1 MVHYCIVNGC
11 YSTSDKCNGDRVSFF
26 HLPKNRIMRELW
38 LQKIGKNR
46 IRHKEQFAR
55 ICSLHFSED
64 SFMVPKRKSKVT
76 EDKRRQRLLQT
87 AVPTLLLTP
96 TENKTDAMI
105 NMDFKIIRRE
115 FLLVSKPSTSRDKNE
130 DVSSGIDTVN
140 KSCGNVTSDSTNETD
155 GIAAA
160 STMCSKRSPRFEP
173 YMYNRRASATR
184 KYKQRDKAHSNVIPE
199 GTVTC
204 YNTETTPLSIRR
216 QQIFMENHNEN
227 IKNIDSKS
235 IEIYDLQ
242 PDVTSVKTELQH
254 CSSPE
259 IDIKSECT
267 DFAMQIPLELDALKQ
282 QLQEKDEQLEKISA
296 EKEQILQLINDQT
309 QLAITTAVKKTLEDE
324 REEYV
329 IGLLKPYF
337 TEGQIR
343 CILEKKKWIQW
354 SIDDY
359 AAAISLQSVSP
370 KAYCYLRTKLHY
382 PLPSLASLRRWALK
396 KFRIE
401 EGFLTDVLTVMREKG
416 KELSSLEK
424 LAVLSFDEMA
434 VSSEINF
441 DAKFE
446 KLVGPYGKVQVM
458 MVRGLFS
465 NWKQPIYYKF
475 DQPMNKCIL
484 LESITLLYNAGYQ
497 VIAIVSDMD
506 NRGVWTELDISPYK
520 YNKYFFHHPVN
531 EEEKV
536 FVFADVPHLLK
547 LLRNWL
553 FDDGL
558 LLGNSKELFTREIF
572 QTLVN
577 ISNVD
582 GLRIPH
588 RITQQLLDVRGSQRE
603 SVKSATRIW
612 SHTTAKA
619 IQWAGEHGL
628 LKSSEY
634 ERFSEFVSTVN
645 KWFDVHNSK
654 LRYGL
659 HSGVNG
665 YGQNLETQESIL
677 LLMTLYTE
685 NIRVGSRKALMP
697 FQKGILV
704 SNRSLRA
711 LFQYLQIKYPVDC
724 QYIIT
729 RRLQLDVLENFFTY
743 LRTMDTSKDHL
754 SAYDF
759 KYRLR
764 WYILGNHSQAV
775 FTLNRNTEEDMDTT
789 CISSSISDVTNPNA
803 KKSMTLATPVTL
815 TAEANTSQKLTS
827 MPIQEM
833 TLYSSKSNDSFLQ
846 EEETLEHTEECTDEI
861 ILTKELFS
869 NIINISPD
877 ELIEVS
883 NYDDNESTIDT
894 CFDDIYDDELF
905 DIMDGFKGTFDCL
918 NLVQEVGLEYIAGFV
933 AYKFKTKYPS
943 LESSTEDASGT
954 TSKWIETVSKDYL
967 TNPST
972 ELLNATK
979 VVERYFVHFHGN
991 YFSKESF
998 VIKKV
1003 VALVKNS
1010 GHYAN
1015 EIPHEVLHYL
1025 VKIRT
1030 YIRVREI
1037 NRRSY
1042 AISDNVKK
1050 KGTKMKKITS
1060 SPVKQKL

>member
-11 YSTSDKCNGDRVSFF
+11 YSTSDKCNGERISFF
-26 HLPKNRIMRELW
+26 HLPKNQIMRETW
-38 LQKIGKNR
+38 LQRIGESR

-96 TENKTDAMI
+96 TENKTDTMI

-115 FLLVSKPSTSRDKNE
+115 FLLVSKPGTSRDKNE
-130 DVSSGIDTVN
+130 EVSSGIDTVN
-140 KSCGNVTSDSTNETD
+140 KSCGNVTSDNMNETD
-155 GIAAA
+155 GIAVA

-173 YMYNRRASATR
+173 YVYNKRATATR
-184 KYKQRDKAHSNVIPE
+184 KYKQRDKAHSNIISE

-204 YNTETTPLSIRR
+204 CNMETTPLSIRR
-216 QQIFMENHNEN
+216 QQISMENHNES
-227 IKNIDSKS
+227 IKSSDSKP
-235 IEIYDLQ
+235 IEMYDLQ
-242 PDVTSVKTELQH
+242 IDVTSIKTEH

-259 IDIKSECT
+259 LDIKSECT
-267 DFAMQIPLELDALKQ
+267 DFAMQIPLELDTLKQ
-282 QLQEKDEQLEKISA
+282 QLQEKDEQLKKIFA

-309 QLAITTAVKKTLEDE
+309 QLAITTAVKKTFEDE

-370 KAYCYLRTKLHY
+370 KGYCYLRTKLHY
-382 PLPSLASLRRWALK
+382 PLPSLASLREWALK

-424 LAVLSFDEMA
+424 LAVLSFDEMT

-441 DAKFE
+441 DAKLE

-484 LESITLLYNAGYQ
+484 LESITRLYSAGYQ

-531 EEEKV
+531 EEEKI

-572 QTLVN
+572 QTLVDM
-577 ISNVD
+577 SNVD
-582 GLRIPH
+582 GLHVAH
-588 RITQQLLDVRGSQRE
+588 RITQQLLDVHGSQRE
-603 SVKSATRIW
+603 SIKSAARIW

-619 IQWAGEHGL
+619 IQWAGEQGL
-628 LKSSEY
+628 LKTSEY

-654 LRYGL
+654 LRYGS
-659 HSGVNG
+659 HPGVNG

-743 LRTMDTSKDHL
+743 LRSIDTFKDHL
-754 SAYDF
+754 SAFDF

-775 FTLNRNTEEDMDTT
+775 FTLNRNTKGDMDPT
-789 CISSSISDVTNPNA
+789 CMSSSISDVTNPTA
-803 KKSMTLATPVTL
+803 KKSMTTPVIW
-815 TAEANTSQKLTS
+815 TAEANTSQKLSS
-827 MPIQEM
+827 MPM
-833 TLYSSKSNDSFLQ
+833 TLYSSKSNDSSFLQ
-846 EEETLEHTEECTDEI
+846 EEETFERTEECADEI

-877 ELIEVS
+877 ELIEAN
-883 NYDDNESTIDT
+883 NYDNNESTIDT

-905 DIMDGFKGTFDCL
+905 DIIKDGFKGTFDYL

-943 LESSTEDASGT
+943 LGTTEDASG
-954 TSKWIETVSKDYL
+954 TSKWIETVSKDYF
-967 TNPST
+967 TNPSA

-1042 AISDNVKK
+1042 AINDNTKK
-1050 KGTKMKKITS
+1050 KGIKMKKITS
-1060 SPVKQKL
+1060 SPVKQQL

>member
-1 MVHYCIVNGC
+1 M
-11 YSTSDKCNGDRVSFF
+11 
-26 HLPKNRIMRELW
+26 
-38 LQKIGKNR
+38 
-46 IRHKEQFAR
+46 
-55 ICSLHFSED
+55 
-64 SFMVPKRKSKVT
+64 
-76 EDKRRQRLLQT
+76 
-87 AVPTLLLTP
+87 
-96 TENKTDAMI
+96 
-105 NMDFKIIRRE
+105 
-115 FLLVSKPSTSRDKNE
+115 
-130 DVSSGIDTVN
+130 
-140 KSCGNVTSDSTNETD
+140 
-155 GIAAA
+155 
-160 STMCSKRSPRFEP
+160 
-173 YMYNRRASATR
+173 
-184 KYKQRDKAHSNVIPE
+184 
-199 GTVTC
+199 
-204 YNTETTPLSIRR
+204 
-216 QQIFMENHNEN
+216 
-227 IKNIDSKS
+227 
-235 IEIYDLQ
+235 YDLQ
-242 PDVTSVKTELQH
+242 IDVTSVKTEH

-259 IDIKSECT
+259 LDIKSECT
-267 DFAMQIPLELDALKQ
+267 DFAMQIPLDTLKQ
-282 QLQEKDEQLEKISA
+282 QLQEKDEQLKKIFA

-309 QLAITTAVKKTLEDE
+309 QLAITTAVKKTFEDE
-324 REEYV
+324 REEYI

-370 KAYCYLRTKLHY
+370 KGYCYLRTKLHY
-382 PLPSLASLRRWALK
+382 PLPSLASLREWALK

-424 LAVLSFDEMA
+424 LAVLSFDEMI

-441 DAKFE
+441 DAKLE

-484 LESITLLYNAGYQ
+484 LESITRLYSAGYQ
-497 VIAIVSDMD
+497 VIAIVSDID

-531 EEEKV
+531 EEEKI

-572 QTLVN
+572 QTLVD
-577 ISNVD
+577 NVD
-582 GLRIPH
+582 SLHVAH

-603 SVKSATRIW
+603 SIKSAARIW

-619 IQWAGEHGL
+619 IQWAGEQGL
-628 LKSSEY
+628 LKTSEY

-654 LRYGL
+654 LRYGS
-659 HSGVNG
+659 HPGVNG

-743 LRTMDTSKDHL
+743 LRSMDTFKDHL
-754 SAYDF
+754 SALDF

-775 FTLNRNTEEDMDTT
+775 FTLNRNTKGDLDTT
-789 CISSSISDVTNPNA
+789 CMSSSISDVTNPSA
-803 KKSMTLATPVTL
+803 KKSMTIPVTW

-827 MPIQEM
+827 MPM
-833 TLYSSKSNDSFLQ
+833 TLYSSKSNDSSFLQ
-846 EEETLEHTEECTDEI
+846 EEETFKRTEECADEI

-877 ELIEVS
+877 ELIEAN
-883 NYDDNESTIDT
+883 NYDNNESTIDT

-905 DIMDGFKGTFDCL
+905 DIIKDGFKGTFDCL

-943 LESSTEDASGT
+943 LGTTEDASGT
-954 TSKWIETVSKDYL
+954 SKWIEIVSKDYF
-967 TNPST
+967 TNPSA

-1042 AISDNVKK
+1042 AINDNTKK
-1050 KGTKMKKITS
+1050 KGIKMKKITS
-1060 SPVKQKL
+1060 SPVKQQL